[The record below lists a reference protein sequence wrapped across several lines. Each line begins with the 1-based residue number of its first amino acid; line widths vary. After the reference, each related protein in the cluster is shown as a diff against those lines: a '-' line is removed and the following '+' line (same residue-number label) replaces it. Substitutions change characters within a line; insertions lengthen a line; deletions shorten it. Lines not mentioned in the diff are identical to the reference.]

1 MGSNPVLMISVYL
14 AIGITGLSILALIGF
29 GIRNLTYGKVEP
41 LTIGAITVPV
51 VILGVLF
58 VAMPSAAEAG
68 IMTLLIMFALSLLGL
83 VYTGVKNLIW

>member
-1 MGSNPVLMISVYL
+1 MGSNPVLMISIYL

-41 LTIGAITVPV
+41 LTIGAISVPV
-51 VILGVLF
+51 VILGILF
-58 VAMPSAAEAG
+58 VAMPSPAEAG
-68 IMTLLIMFALSLLGL
+68 IMTLLIMFGLSLLGL